1 MKKKQK
7 KFLLTFIDIILIT
20 FFIILSSYCTLWFFL
35 YECPPIPRVDNERS
49 FALKVS
55 DISADRTNGKGHVPF

>member
-1 MKKKQK
+1 MV
-7 KFLLTFIDIILIT
+7 
-20 FFIILSSYCTLWFFL
+20 FFL

-49 FALKVS
+49 FALKVG

>member
-1 MKKKQK
+1 MV
-7 KFLLTFIDIILIT
+7 F
-20 FFIILSSYCTLWFFL
+20 

-49 FALKVS
+49 FALKVG